1 MAQNRDAN
9 ALSRLN
15 MGANTAPRDQGMS
28 PQLIAEGYKN
38 ISTPD
43 GNMYPRRFKNIV
55 KQDSNN
61 KTKT

>member
-1 MAQNRDAN
+1 
-9 ALSRLN
+9 

-38 ISTPD
+38 ISTPN
-43 GNMYPRRFKNIV
+43 GNMYPCRLKKIV

-61 KTKT
+61 KTKVQA